1 MTDEFINQN
10 SPFSMNRKDES
21 EMLPLNIN
29 SQPEND
35 IKKETPKK
43 NDYCSNY
50 NKFLENSE
58 IIEVIDDDEL
68 KKFEIED
75 DKTINKTASPNKNDK
90 RKRNSLDYSS
100 VYYYIK
106 LE

>member
-58 IIEVIDDDEL
+58 IIEVIDDEL

-75 DKTINKTASPNKNDK
+75 DKTINKTTSPNKNDK